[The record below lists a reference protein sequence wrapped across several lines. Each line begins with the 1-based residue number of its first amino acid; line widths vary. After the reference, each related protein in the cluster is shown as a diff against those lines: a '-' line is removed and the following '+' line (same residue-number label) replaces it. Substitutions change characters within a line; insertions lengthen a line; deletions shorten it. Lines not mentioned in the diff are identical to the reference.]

1 MQLFVLIQ
9 TSTIFISCGYPHWCQ
24 LEGPT
29 AEVNGN
35 NKILLDNRTVCFW
48 TLYPYSSRPPVST
61 EGMLTFTLP
70 GERIPSLKGRTR
82 MHVHSFNAWMN
93 CYRNLSMN
101 RFILSKASFKV
112 HQLDK
117 FLRRLWVA
125 HHRHY
130 LEHLVEIPSIT
141 FLNIQFF
148 FFWLVAFS
156 FALFCFCKHAMT
168 SQQQLKGFSESGPTW
183 LVSVWQ
189 ILSVLSPLSPS
200 SILTPSSF
208 APVSFMFL
216 FQSFSVRNVCGRTK
230 TVDFWRVST
239 LSPTAELHSLPL
251 LSLCMHTK

>member
-1 MQLFVLIQ
+1 MQLFVLTQ

-24 LEGPT
+24 LEGPK

-130 LEHLVEIPSIT
+130 LLTSPFSGNSKYNFFKHSVFFLLVSC
-141 FLNIQFF
+141 F
-148 FFWLVAFS
+148 
-156 FALFCFCKHAMT
+156 LFCFVLFLQTCHDITTAVE
-168 SQQQLKGFSESGPTW
+168 GF
-183 LVSVWQ
+183 
-189 ILSVLSPLSPS
+189 
-200 SILTPSSF
+200 
-208 APVSFMFL
+208 
-216 FQSFSVRNVCGRTK
+216 
-230 TVDFWRVST
+230 
-239 LSPTAELHSLPL
+239 
-251 LSLCMHTK
+251 